1 MSSKTSNKINFY
13 GINLE
18 SINLKNYLYK
28 EKKDEGFDLKNY
40 CGGYLY
46 IHCCH
51 HEFLVGK
58 CRRRSSDGIR
68 GYQKQEENLYR
79 RNHGL
84 TSHEKE
90 IFWPIYDEF
99 ESELS
104 KIRIKRIELELKF
117 IQNHDN
123 LSDAEAM
130 AMLKQ
135 RWRLDSD
142 ELKFKQA
149 YADKFI

>member
-1 MSSKTSNKINFY
+1 
-13 GINLE
+13 
-18 SINLKNYLYK
+18 
-28 EKKDEGFDLKNY
+28 
-40 CGGYLY
+40 
-46 IHCCH
+46 
-51 HEFLVGK
+51 
-58 CRRRSSDGIR
+58 
-68 GYQKQEENLYR
+68 
-79 RNHGL
+79 L

-130 AMLKQ
+130 AMLNH
-135 RWRLDSD
+135 RWSLDSD